1 MPSSN
6 YLINA
11 AWLFF
16 LSSIVV
22 AVLEMM
28 DVSFFSVAGINI
40 TLLVP
45 FLLAGMYAFA
55 AHPDEETEEVIS
67 TSGRKEEEEKAEKEF
82 HKKSFKTFKKDST
95 AEEASDAVT
104 TEDILPKAT
113 HLPYAEQVYRQNQQQ
128 FAAEA
133 AAIGAGV
140 AGAAA
145 VNAMVT
151 DDNVWWK
158 NDQTVTP
165 PQSHGE
171 VPPEAEENWSEE
183 PAPQPAPE
191 ETHEEE
197 SYTDDSSA
205 EDDWAASDTIEPPDD
220 FSSNDDMI
228 F

>member
-67 TSGRKEEEEKAEKEF
+67 TSGRKEKEEKAEKEF

-113 HLPYAEQVYRQNQQQ
+113 HLPYAEQVYRQNQQ

-133 AAIGAGV
+133 AAVGAGV

-145 VNAMVT
+145 VNAMLT
-151 DDNVWWK
+151 KDNVWWK

-183 PAPQPAPE
+183 PDPQPAPE

-205 EDDWAASDTIEPPDD
+205 EDDWAASDNIEPPDN
-220 FSSNDDMI
+220 FSSSDDMI

>member
-67 TSGRKEEEEKAEKEF
+67 TSGRKEKEEKAEKEF

-113 HLPYAEQVYRQNQQQ
+113 HLPYAEQVYRQNQQ
-128 FAAEA
+128 FTAEA
-133 AAIGAGV
+133 VAVGAGV

-145 VNAMVT
+145 VNAMLT
-151 DDNVWWK
+151 KDNVWWK

-183 PAPQPAPE
+183 PAPQPAPK

-205 EDDWAASDTIEPPDD
+205 EDDWAASDTIEPPDN

>member
-67 TSGRKEEEEKAEKEF
+67 TSGRKEKEEKAEKEF

-113 HLPYAEQVYRQNQQQ
+113 HLPYAEQVYRQNQQ

-133 AAIGAGV
+133 ATVGAGV

-145 VNAMVT
+145 VNAMLT
-151 DDNVWWK
+151 KDNVWWK

-205 EDDWAASDTIEPPDD
+205 EDDWAASDNIEPPDN
-220 FSSNDDMI
+220 FSSSDDMI